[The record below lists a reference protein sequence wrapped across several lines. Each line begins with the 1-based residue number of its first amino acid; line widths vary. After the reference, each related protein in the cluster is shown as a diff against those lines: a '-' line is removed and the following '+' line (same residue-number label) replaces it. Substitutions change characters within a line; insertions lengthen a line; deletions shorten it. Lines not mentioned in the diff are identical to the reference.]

1 MTCPVQVARE
11 LSGALAFPPGQS
23 RKALESIGRLQRV
36 RKIGKGVSGAGALP
50 SEIHPQ
56 FYGRSEF
63 RRGFRIMIRA
73 AAESCPRSMPR
84 PARRRPRKPVA
95 TAPPGSAATDS
106 FTQRRVYAVTPSAS
120 SRSGT
125 STYIPAPRGRNGEDA
140 GRVRRSESRHMS
152 DHSPPNA
159 NASPRPPLQPET
171 GESEPTGSPFVTL
184 SRHCRKTRRRMRS
197 ATPRRGSRSPHAH
210 PNRRET
216 PRFRGCPAGSRA
228 RATHRS
234 ARSASGRSRTGG
246 HPEGSQPRAAAT
258 EIA

>member
-1 MTCPVQVARE
+1 MTCPVQTARE
-11 LSGALAFPPGQS
+11 LSGTLAFPSGQS
-23 RKALESIGRLQRV
+23 RKALESIGRLRRV
-36 RKIGKGVSGAGALP
+36 RKVGKGVSGAGALP

-73 AAESCPRSMPR
+73 AAESCPGSMPR

-95 TAPPGSAATDS
+95 TAPPGPAATDS
-106 FTQRRVYAVTPSAS
+106 FTQRRVYAVTPSA
-120 SRSGT
+120 RSGT

-159 NASPRPPLQPET
+159 NASPRPPLQPEI
-171 GESEPTGSPFVTL
+171 GESEPAGSPFVTL
-184 SRHCRKTRRRMRS
+184 SRHCRKHGAGCGR
-197 ATPRRGSRSPHAH
+197 PLRGEVQEVRTH